1 MDVIHIRY
9 RDLAQRENDE
19 RQRLAQRL
27 NQLDRSARSRA
38 GAGVGGETDPIFYS
52 VEEKTERDRIA
63 AMFDLLGEIENGDG
77 EIRREFCD
85 PLYVAARDQFNTRS
99 GLLIGKLGNPAGAL
113 DDDPPGVSLKMGSGA
128 DLNRFTAV
136 DCALTIGLLIEDAVI
151 PPRVKLD
158 PGYAPGNA
166 AEFHNKS
173 KTPNDDF
180 IIVSDRSDPRWAEM
194 GRAFFKALGEA
205 QSYSP
210 LSLRVLPMLAREGAT
225 GPDDTPIVSAQEFA
239 KVMRALALRGI
250 TDSETQLG
258 RKVSEALDR
267 IQRVGGDT
275 AEDIGIDLPVLD
287 SIPDPKRLD
296 QIKQNVLLM
305 SVIIPSAMLDELKG
319 FQVIDVI
326 MQSAQNGTI
335 ALPRGNAGRLLYN
348 RWKAAPNRINEGE
361 RRDIYAMTMG
371 QPGGNPE
378 IQGNVEF
385 NDLWLRFVSSV
396 SQFVRNQEVDKL
408 LRSAMPGATGAQQMR
423 KAARDLVNNLSLHG
437 YGMTYYAALEL
448 QSEIKEM
455 IALLSDP
462 ELLGVYG
469 ARDMWGLIDVVAT
482 ASCGGALTSSRYQTL
497 ATCGA
502 IISAWLANNLEKIMR
517 PTGPLLDMMDVRSP
531 MPRSAG
537 KKATSEPT
545 DYDLVN
551 ACELWLADTAV
562 SDTRVDEMSQPRVSP
577 VMTSQPVAVPAFA
590 REYMEDL
597 PGADDVPM
605 GMGMGLRNGAAR
617 YL

>member
-1 MDVIHIRY
+1 MDVTDIRY

-19 RQRLAQRL
+19 RSRLAQRL

-52 VEEKTERDRIA
+52 VEEKAERDRIA
-63 AMFDLLGEIENGDG
+63 ATFDLFAEIDLKKLP
-77 EIRREFCD
+77 REVCD
-85 PLYVAARDQFNTRS
+85 PLYVAARDQFNTHS
-99 GLLIGKLGNPAGAL
+99 GLLIGKLGNPAGPL
-113 DDDPPGVSLKMGSGA
+113 DDDPPGVSLQMGSGKR
-128 DLNRFTAV
+128 LNRATAV
-136 DCALTIGLLIEDAVI
+136 DCALTIGLLIEDGIV
-151 PPRVKLD
+151 PPRVKID
-158 PGYAPGNA
+158 PVYESGKA
-166 AEFHNKS
+166 AEFKNG
-173 KTPNDDF
+173 TNTQNDDF
-180 IIVSDRSDPRWAEM
+180 IIVSDRDDPRWAEM
-194 GRAFFKALGEA
+194 GRAFFQALGEA

-210 LSLRVLPMLAREGAT
+210 LSSRVLPMLAREGAT
-225 GPDDTPIVSAQEFA
+225 GSDDAPIVSAQEFA
-239 KVMRALALRGI
+239 KVLRALALRGI
-250 TDSETQLG
+250 TGNETQLA

-267 IQRVGGDT
+267 IQRVGSDDT
-275 AEDIGIDLPVLD
+275 TEDIGIDLPVLD
-287 SIPDPKRLD
+287 TVPDPKRLD

-305 SVIIPSAMLDELKG
+305 SVVIPSAMLDELKA
-319 FQVIDVI
+319 FQVIEEI
-326 MQSAQNGTI
+326 MHSAQNGTI
-335 ALPRGNAGRLLYN
+335 ALGRGNAGKLLYN

-371 QPGGNPE
+371 QPGGNSQ
-378 IQGNVEF
+378 IRGNTEF

-482 ASCGGALTSSRYQTL
+482 ASCGGARTSSRYQTL

-562 SDTRVDEMSQPRVSP
+562 SDSRVDEMSQPRMSP
-577 VMTSQPVAVPAFA
+577 VMTSQPVPIPAFA
-590 REYMEDL
+590 REFMDDL
-597 PGADDVPM
+597 PGVGGDV

-617 YL
+617 HH